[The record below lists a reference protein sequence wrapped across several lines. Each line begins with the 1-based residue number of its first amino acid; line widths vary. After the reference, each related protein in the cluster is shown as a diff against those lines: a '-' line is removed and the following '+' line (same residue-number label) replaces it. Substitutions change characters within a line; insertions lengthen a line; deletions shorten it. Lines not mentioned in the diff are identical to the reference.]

1 MRYLYATIGVLG
13 GVLSLAITYVFF
25 LFAMFMGGGRPS
37 LQQVVLYVIGAF
49 LLASLINLVAGFLD
63 PRRPLT
69 PRLLLSS
76 ASIWVLAGAFL
87 GVFGYFESTSTV
99 SVVET
104 LKFMAVVLAPS
115 LLPLATWAFARWK
128 FPVA

>member
-1 MRYLYATIGVLG
+1 MRFLYATIGVLG
-13 GVLSLAITYVFF
+13 GVLSIAATYLFL
-25 LFAMFMGGGRPS
+25 LFAMFMGGGGPN
-37 LQQVVLYVIGAF
+37 LQSVILYVIGAF

-69 PRLLLSS
+69 PRLLLAS

-87 GVFGYFESTSTV
+87 GVFSYFASTSTV

-104 LKFMAVVLAPS
+104 LKFVAVLLVPA
-115 LLPLATWAFARWK
+115 LLPLAAWAFARWK
-128 FPVA
+128 LPVA